1 MWSKLT
7 PSDQARFLATTFL
20 SVAFAA
26 LALAFAY
33 AAYQVGALRVQIP
46 ELLTSIER
54 TSQKVEPVLR
64 GVEAIRDLVPPI
76 LKEVKATRE
85 LVPGIVA
92 EVQELRKTLPP
103 LVDTSAQAI
112 NNVSAAVRV
121 VEPRIPSVL
130 AEVRATRE
138 ALPGI
143 LDRANQ
149 VVDRASSVGQK
160 AGEGA
165 VKGVIG
171 GIVGTP
177 FRLIGDVGKGLRG
190 ILGLDDRSGFT
201 AEDERL
207 ASVATDAVLKNGKVG
222 AQNSWK
228 NPDSTNHGSVAL
240 SETWKRDDRPCVTLR
255 HRVEFRSAPHHQ
267 KDIYLCQQPDG
278 FWQEAPR

>member
-1 MWSKLT
+1 MWRKLT
-7 PSDQARFLATTFL
+7 PSGQARFLATTFL
-20 SVAFAA
+20 SVALAS
-26 LALAFAY
+26 LALAVAY
-33 AAYQVGALRVQIP
+33 AAYQIGTLREQIP

-54 TSQKVEPVLR
+54 TSQKLEPVLR
-64 GVEAIRDLVPPI
+64 GVDAIRDLVPPI

-92 EVQELRKTLPP
+92 EVREVRKVLPP
-103 LVDTSAQAI
+103 LVDTSAKAI
-112 NNVSAAVRV
+112 NNASDAVRV

-130 AEVRATRE
+130 AEVRKTRE

-149 VVDRASSVGQK
+149 VVDRAASVGQK

-171 GIVGTP
+171 GVVGAP

-190 ILGLDDRSGFT
+190 TMGLDDRGGFT

-207 ASVATDAVLKNGKVG
+207 ASAATDVVLKNGKVG

-228 NPDSTNHGSVAL
+228 NPDSTNRGGVAL
-240 SETWKRDDRPCVTLR
+240 TETWTRDSRQCVTLR
-255 HRVEFRSAPHHQ
+255 HRVEFRSAPVHQ
-267 KDIYLCQQPDG
+267 KDIHLCQQPDG
-278 FWQEAPR
+278 SWQEATR

>member
-1 MWSKLT
+1 MWRKLT
-7 PSDQARFLATTFL
+7 PADQARFLATTFL
-20 SVAFAA
+20 SVALAA
-26 LALAFAY
+26 LALALAY
-33 AAYQVGALRVQIP
+33 VAYQIGALREQVP

-64 GVEAIRDLVPPI
+64 GVDAIRDLIPPI

-92 EVQELRKTLPP
+92 EVQEVRKTLPP
-103 LVDTSAQAI
+103 LVDTSAKAI
-112 NNVSAAVRV
+112 NNASAAVRV

-149 VVDRASSVGQK
+149 VVDRAASVGQK

-171 GIVGTP
+171 AP

-190 ILGLDDRSGFT
+190 MMGLDERSGFT

-207 ASVATDAVLKNGKVG
+207 ASAATDAVLKNGKSG
-222 AQNSWK
+222 AQGSWK
-228 NPDSTNHGSVAL
+228 NPDSTNRGSVVL
-240 SETWKRDDRPCVTLR
+240 NETWTRDGRPCVTLR
-255 HRVEFRSAPHHQ
+255 HRVELRSAPVHQ
-267 KDIYLCQQPDG
+267 KDIHLCQQPDG
-278 FWQEAPR
+278 SWREAAR